1 METIMARIAPNT
13 SPAAEAQK
21 QLDGVKAKLGSVPNI
36 FQTFAHSPAVLD
48 FYMQGSGALGKTS
61 ISTKLRES
69 LALTVAGLHGCD
81 YCASAHTKIGE
92 GAGLTT
98 EELKHNLKGQSEDA
112 KTQAA
117 LTFAAKTVESRG
129 NVSDADVKA
138 VKEAGFSEGEVL
150 EMVAVIAFN
159 IFTNY
164 FNHVADTDVDFPHV
178 STSDVRKAA

>member
-1 METIMARIAPNT
+1 MARIQPNQNPT
-13 SPAAEAQK
+13 PEAQA

-48 FYMQGSGALGKTS
+48 FYMQGSGALGNTS
-61 ISTKLRES
+61 IDAKLRES
-69 LALTVAGLHGCD
+69 IALTVAGANSCD

-92 GAGLTT
+92 GTGLSAD
-98 EELKHNLKGQSEDA
+98 ELAHNLNAKSTDP

-117 LTFAAKTVESRG
+117 LDFAALLVNQRG
-129 NVSDADVKA
+129 NVNDNDVKA
-138 VKEAGFSEGEVL
+138 VKDVGYSEGEVL
-150 EMVAVIAFN
+150 EIVAVVAFN

-178 STSDVRKAA
+178 STEGVAKAA